1 MVTINLMKQENTGI
15 RKRRGRPAIGAGE
28 PVVVRMRPEQIKALD
43 AWIVSQPDPKPSRPE
58 AVRRLLDARLRGE
71 RTKGKRAK

>member
-1 MVTINLMKQENTGI
+1 LV
-15 RKRRGRPAIGAGE
+15 PGE

-58 AVRRLLDARLRGE
+58 AVRRLLDARLRE
-71 RTKGKRAK
+71 RTKTRRAK